1 MTKKKPP
8 PERLRPKTDD
18 AELALAE
25 ACKLLG
31 CGGDPSKLCGADRV
45 RVGMVAGLM
54 AAVDAATESLLAG
67 NSSAG
72 DIGRLTSSVDALI
85 RLLPKAATEAPE
97 HREDPRAA
105 LLKIIM
111 TMRERDAD
119 AFEGYDG
126 KVKQVEA
133 LQAEVAQ
140 LRAQLA
146 GKAPE
151 DSDVPTVVER
161 VPAPAAKAAKVVPL
175 ERRAPPPTSASAPAA
190 RSYDYDVERGW
201 RDHVLPDGSISPT
214 PFGGGRKWWGPV

>member
-85 RLLPKAATEAPE
+85 RLLPKAATEAPS
-97 HREDPRAA
+97 HREDPRKA

-133 LQAEVAQ
+133 LQAEVEQ

-146 GKAPE
+146 GKTSE
-151 DSDVPTVVER
+151 HSDVPTMVER
-161 VPAPAAKAAKVVPL
+161 VPAPVGGNVVPL
-175 ERRAPPPTSASAPAA
+175 PRPNPPAAPAA
-190 RSYDYDVERGW
+190 PQYNYNRERGW
-201 RDHVLPDGSISPT
+201 RDHVLPDGSI
-214 PFGGGRKWWGPV
+214 V

>member
-8 PERLRPKTDD
+8 PEKPRPKTDD
-18 AELALAE
+18 AEWAHAE
-25 ACKLLG
+25 ASALLG
-31 CGGDPSKLCGADRV
+31 LGGDPSKLCGADRV

-85 RLLPKAATEAPE
+85 RLLPKAATEPAQT
-97 HREDPRAA
+97 REDPRKA
-105 LLKIIM
+105 LLDLIL
-111 TMRERDAD
+111 TMRDRDAD

-126 KVKQVEA
+126 KVKQVEV
-133 LQAEVAQ
+133 LQAEIAQ

-146 GKAPE
+146 GKTPE

-161 VPAPAAKAAKVVPL
+161 VPAPAPAAKVVPL
-175 ERRAPPPTSASAPAA
+175 PRAAAPAPAA
-190 RSYDYDVERGW
+190 KASPSYDYDRERGW
-201 RDHVLPDGSISPT
+201 RDHVQPDGSISPT

>member
-85 RLLPKAATEAPE
+85 RLLPKAATEPAQT
-97 HREDPRAA
+97 REDPREA

-133 LQAEVAQ
+133 LQAEVEQ

-151 DSDVPTVVER
+151 DADVPTVVEPAPAAKVVPLPR
-161 VPAPAAKAAKVVPL
+161 AAAPAPAAKASP
-175 ERRAPPPTSASAPAA
+175 
-190 RSYDYDVERGW
+190 SYDYDRERGW
-201 RDHVLPDGSISPT
+201 RDHVQPDGSISPT

>member
-67 NSSAG
+67 NSGAG

-85 RLLPKAATEAPE
+85 RLLPKAATEPAQT
-97 HREDPRAA
+97 REDPRKA
-105 LLKIIM
+105 LLDLIL
-111 TMRERDAD
+111 TMRERDEIAD
-119 AFEGYDG
+119 RAEEPSLRERIAAL
-126 KVKQVEA
+126 EA
-133 LQAEVAQ
+133 ENAQ

-146 GKAPE
+146 GKALE
-151 DSDVPTVVER
+151 DSDVPTLVER
-161 VPAPAAKAAKVVPL
+161 VPAANVVPL
-175 ERRAPPPTSASAPAA
+175 PKPRAAAPAPAA
-190 RSYDYDVERGW
+190 PAAPAYDYDVERGW

-214 PFGGGRKWWGPV
+214 PMSRGRYWGPV